1 MCIFNYKKHFV
12 KNTLRIVRN
21 KLQSFQEVLLLL
33 HNKIVVCRAEKS
45 WTQEELAKRVGVSRQ
60 TIATLEKNK
69 YNPSLILAFKIANIF
84 EKSITDV
91 FDYQEE

>member
-1 MCIFNYKKHFV
+1 MF
-12 KNTLRIVRN
+12 
-21 KLQSFQEVLLLL
+21 LLL
-33 HNKIVVCRAEKS
+33 HNRIVVCQAEKG

-69 YNPSLILAFKIANIF
+69 YNPSLILAFKIANVF
-84 EKSITDV
+84 EKPIIDV